1 MGEEDYAI
9 AIHTQSYI
17 EREINDRLLHGF
29 AMKKRLLNLHVSFP
43 AFSLA
48 PLCIQGPGAFPPS
61 WKKDDETDCLSKQR
75 VSQTNTLP
83 KNMFYLNTS
92 LELISIPSMVSL
104 AHHRSASSFLSS
116 SLSSSI
122 CVHL

>member
-1 MGEEDYAI
+1 MSPSPHFHLLLCVSKGL
-9 AIHTQSYI
+9 
-17 EREINDRLLHGF
+17 ERFLHRG
-29 AMKKRLLNLHVSFP
+29 
-43 AFSLA
+43 
-48 PLCIQGPGAFPPS
+48 
-61 WKKDDETDCLSKQR
+61 KKDDETDCLSKQR